1 MVNLDEL
8 RDFLNSL
15 TFRNNPQ
22 LRPAGAQL
30 SYTKEMVQEW
40 IKCRDDPIYF
50 IEHYVHVVHPD
61 RGVVLMKLHE
71 YQKRMILAYHEN
83 RRVIGMT
90 ARQMG
95 KTTTAAAYFVHY
107 IIFNQRKSVAILANK
122 QATADEIMDRIRLA
136 YESLPKWIQAG
147 VKTWNRRSIELENGC
162 KCFSAATSSSGV
174 RGKTINI
181 LYIDEIAFVEN
192 NLADAFFTAVYPT
205 VTASK
210 NSKVIMTSTPNGFN
224 HFYKF
229 WTEAEKGV
237 NGFKPVRAHWYE
249 MPGRDQK
256 WYDDQKAALGEMKA
270 AQELDASFLGSSM
283 QLLTPATLSRLT
295 YEDAIKEY
303 DGLYKGLKI
312 YAEPKPGNS
321 YVCTVD
327 VSRGRHLD
335 SSAFFIYDVTQLPYK
350 PVATYNNNEIA
361 PMMYA
366 NVVHKMCKNYND
378 AYALIE
384 INDVGAQV
392 ADILYSEFEYENMF
406 WSKSGDVL
414 GKTGADPYPGIRTT
428 KKTKRIGC
436 ANLKDIIE
444 KGTLV
449 VNDFILLRELSTFV
463 QSKTGSYEADEG
475 FHDDA
480 VMCNVLFAWL
490 VAQPWF
496 KDLTDSDVRKS
507 MYAKLIEDMENDLA
521 PFMIHDN
528 GYDDQGA
535 DYDPWKAGHELNM

>member
-1 MVNLDEL
+1 MVNLNDLHE
-8 RDFLNSL
+8 FLSSL

-22 LRPAGAQL
+22 LRPAGAEIG
-30 SYTKEMVQEW
+30 YTKEMIQEW
-40 IKCRDDPIYF
+40 IKCRDDPVYF
-50 IEHYVHVVHPD
+50 IENYIHVVHPD
-61 RGVVLMKLHE
+61 RGVVLMKLHD
-71 YQKRMILAYHEN
+71 YQKRMILGYHNN
-83 RRVIGMT
+83 RRVLGLT

-107 IIFNQRKSVAILANK
+107 IIFNTNKQVAILANK

-136 YESLPKWIQAG
+136 YESLPKWIQSG
-147 VKTWNRRSIELENGC
+147 VKTWNRRSIVLENGC

-205 VTASK
+205 ITASK
-210 NSKVIMTSTPNGFN
+210 ESKVIMTSTPNGFN

-229 WTEAEKGV
+229 WTEAEKGI
-237 NGFKPVRAHWYE
+237 NGFTAIRAHWHE

-256 WYDDQKAALGEMKA
+256 WYDEQRQALGEMKA

-283 QLLTPATLSRLT
+283 QLLTASTLANLSYDLP
-295 YEDAIKEY
+295 IKEY
-303 DGLYKGLKI
+303 DGQYKGLKI
-312 YAEPKPGNS
+312 YEEVKPGHS

-335 SSAFFIYDVTQLPYK
+335 SSAFFIYDVTQIPYK
-350 PVATYNNNEIA
+350 PVVSYNNNEIA

-366 NVVHKMCKNYND
+366 SVIHKLIRNYNN
-378 AYALIE
+378 AYTLIE

-392 ADILYSEFEYENMF
+392 ADILYSEFEYEEMF
-406 WSKSGDVL
+406 WTKAGDQV

-436 ANLKDIIE
+436 ANLKDLIE
-444 KGTLV
+444 KRTLL
-449 VNDFILLRELSTFV
+449 VNDFTLLRELSTFV
-463 QSKTGSYEADEG
+463 QSKAGSYEADEG

-480 VMCNVLFAWL
+480 VMCQVLFAWL

-496 KDLTDSDVRKS
+496 KDLTDSDIRKT
-507 MYAKLIEDMENDLA
+507 MYDKLIEEMENDLA
-521 PFMIHDN
+521 PFFFHSD
-528 GYDDQGA
+528 GQG
-535 DYDPWKAGHELNM
+535 DPERDAMVEGFALLK

>member
-1 MVNLDEL
+1 MSNLNLDEI
-8 RDFLNSL
+8 REFLNSL
-15 TFRNNPQ
+15 TFRNNPA
-22 LRPAGAQL
+22 LKPAGAQV
-30 SYTKEMVQEW
+30 SYTEEMVKEW

-50 IEHYVHVVHPD
+50 IENYVNVVHPD
-61 RGVVLMKLHE
+61 KGVVLMKLHP
-71 YQKRMILAYHEN
+71 YQKRMIMAYHNN

-95 KTTTAAAYFVHY
+95 KTTTAAAYFVYY
-107 IIFNQRKSVAILANK
+107 ILFNQRKQVAILANK

-136 YESLPKWIQAG
+136 YESLPKWIQSG
-147 VKTWNRRSIELENGC
+147 VKVWNRRSIELENGC

-192 NLADAFFTAVYPT
+192 NLADSFFTAVYPT
-205 VTASK
+205 ITASK
-210 NSKVIMTSTPNGFN
+210 DSKVIMTSTPNGFN

-229 WTEAEKGV
+229 WSEAEKGI
-237 NGFKPVRAHWYE
+237 NGFYPVRAHWYE

-256 WYDDQKAALGEMKA
+256 WYNEQSAALGEMKA
-270 AQELDASFLGSSM
+270 AQELDAEFLGSSM
-283 QLLTPATLSRLT
+283 QLLTASTLSRLS
-295 YEDAIKEY
+295 YKLPIKEY
-303 DGLYKGLKI
+303 DGQYKGLKI
-312 YAEPKPGNS
+312 YEEPKAGHA

-335 SSAFFIYDVTQLPYK
+335 SSAFFIFDVTSLPYK
-350 PVATYNNNEIA
+350 PVASYNNNEVP

-366 NVVHKMCKNYND
+366 GIVFQMAKNYNE
-378 AYALIE
+378 AYTLIE

-392 ADILYSEFEYENMF
+392 ADIMYSEFEYENMF
-406 WSKSGDVL
+406 WTKAGDQV

-436 ANLKDIIE
+436 ANLKDLIE
-444 KGTLV
+444 KEKLDIW
-449 VNDFILLRELSTFV
+449 DFTVIKELSTFV
-463 QSKTGSYEADEG
+463 QSKSGSYEADEG

-480 VMCNVLFAWL
+480 VMCHVLFAWL

-496 KDLTDSDVRKS
+496 KDLTNSDIRKS
-507 MYAKLIEDMENDLA
+507 MYDRMMADMEDDLSPMLLFND
-521 PFMIHDN
+521 
-528 GYDDQGA
+528 GRDDDA
-535 DYDPWKAGHELNM
+535 HSALHAGLELLR